1 MKNNLM
7 IKKYNVEYDNGTKNM
22 KTVKSFFGTK
32 LINIENNIIIDNNS
46 IQYTDFDGYQN
57 YNIDNVRTNETEIL
71 IDLTDIKSENHIM
84 NTQTQDIFTMEN
96 NTKWEIVINIKKILR
111 EYLFAKIK
119 ESRTFKTLNAIN
131 TKSNDINLSIYDF
144 INLNVINK
152 YELSNIDL
160 YLRYESLNTNNI
172 FNTDLV
178 QYDPVFDETL
188 YDNINLITDY
198 TLIKNDQFE
207 NLKPVQILYNQIKKS
222 NEYRFN
228 YYFNLNFERI

>member
-160 YLRYESLNTNNI
+160 S
-172 FNTDLV
+172 FLV
-178 QYDPVFDETL
+178 
-188 YDNINLITDY
+188 N
-198 TLIKNDQFE
+198 
-207 NLKPVQILYNQIKKS
+207 
-222 NEYRFN
+222 
-228 YYFNLNFERI
+228 

>member
-84 NTQTQDIFTMEN
+84 STQTQDIFTMEN

>member
-71 IDLTDIKSENHIM
+71 IDLTDIKPENHIM